1 MSRGFESM
9 PCRSESMPF
18 PLFLA
23 LVYLRPRR
31 TFASA
36 IPVITVL
43 EQLSEKDMCR
53 ILTEPKNSIIKQYQ
67 RIMEMD
73 GIELTFTD
81 EALEEIA
88 RETLKRN
95 SGARGLRSVLEKL
108 LIPVMYDVSSRDGVK
123 AVTFD
128 LEGVRTGVP
137 QVS

>member
-1 MSRGFESM
+1 
-9 PCRSESMPF
+9 
-18 PLFLA
+18 
-23 LVYLRPRR
+23 
-31 TFASA
+31 
-36 IPVITVL
+36 
-43 EQLSEKDMCR
+43 
-53 ILTEPKNSIIKQYQ
+53 
-67 RIMEMD
+67 MD

-88 RETLKRN
+88 RETLQRN

-108 LIPVMYDVSSRDGVK
+108 LIPVMYDVSSRDGVT